1 MCHEHQ
7 STTSCASSPLGHLKG
22 AEACRSS
29 YKRTNTDAEAS
40 TKVQILTQKAR
51 QSVATRLLDG
61 LDSRRPRAPL
71 RHTRRESLLP
81 SPFHRRFTFASR
93 RVDILHACVHS
104 FCHKDHESKLLKCQI
119 GRQHIFQVTRDLLS
133 LYRVAT
139 DASSS
144 VIVGRW
150 LGRSHMCDIYLRSL
164 HPILSNT
171 CRLHWGLLDVG
182 QHRSSH
188 VVLLREGERVSRQ
201 YRDQSQIQIVE
212 SSIKIVEFST
222 KFVEE
227 HGKRVPGKSKKLC
240 VLLHSFLCP
249 FLIILEGC
257 FVLLLFEIVGC

>member
-1 MCHEHQ
+1 
-7 STTSCASSPLGHLKG
+7 
-22 AEACRSS
+22 
-29 YKRTNTDAEAS
+29 
-40 TKVQILTQKAR
+40 
-51 QSVATRLLDG
+51 
-61 LDSRRPRAPL
+61 
-71 RHTRRESLLP
+71 
-81 SPFHRRFTFASR
+81 
-93 RVDILHACVHS
+93 
-104 FCHKDHESKLLKCQI
+104 
-119 GRQHIFQVTRDLLS
+119 
-133 LYRVAT
+133 
-139 DASSS
+139 
-144 VIVGRW
+144 
-150 LGRSHMCDIYLRSL
+150 MCDICLRSL

-171 CRLHWGLLDVG
+171 CRLANWGLLDVG
-182 QHRSSH
+182 QHRLSH